1 MTITGGS
8 ALPKDDIERMVKE
21 AEEHAE
27 EDKKRRE
34 DMETRNVAEQTAYSI
49 EKLLK
54 ENEDKVSEDTRK
66 SVQTA
71 IDEVKS
77 SLEGDDTDSVKKALD
92 HLNEVGMKI
101 GEEVYKA
108 AEAQAAE
115 EELPSQEDVNAE
127 EEVIDAEIVDDEDT
141 K

>member
-8 ALPKDDIERMVKE
+8 ALPKEEIDRMVKQ
-21 AEEHAE
+21 AEEHAA

-34 DMETRNVAEQTAYSI
+34 DLETRNLAESAVYQT

-54 ENEDKVSEDTRK
+54 DNEEKISEGTRK
-66 SVQTA
+66 SVQDA
-71 IDEVKS
+71 VDAVKAA
-77 SLEGDDTDSVKKALD
+77 LEGEDSDAIKDALSK
-92 HLNEVGMKI
+92 LNDEGMKI

-108 AEAQAAE
+108 AQDEEA
-115 EELPSQEDVNAE
+115 ELPSQEDVNAE
-127 EEVIDAEIVDDEDT
+127 EEVIDVEIVEDEDD

>member
-8 ALPKDDIERMVKE
+8 ALPKDDIDRMVKE
-21 AEEHAE
+21 AEEHAA

-34 DMETRNVAEQTAYSI
+34 EMDMRNMAEQAVYST

-54 ENEDKVSEDTRK
+54 DNEDKISEDTRK
-66 SVQTA
+66 SVQGAVDELKTA
-71 IDEVKS
+71 LEGEDIE
-77 SLEGDDTDSVKKALD
+77 SLEKALS

-101 GEEVYKA
+101 GEEVYA
-108 AEAQAAE
+108 ASQE

-127 EEVIDAEIVDDEDT
+127 EEVIDAEIVEDGEDT